1 MGDQSLESLMIF
13 LPFLPFALGCEI
25 VNTFW
30 CLRGKDVEIFRGFVG
45 FVKRNAQKSLLQ
57 ALNRHFAQD
66 PEEQERVRKAFMAA
80 KEAAD
85 KAKKTIE
92 VFRLQS
98 LFKSCCRSFTKFVY
112 LNEMNELNGRLPHI
126 IHILPQYVI
135 TLGP

>member
-1 MGDQSLESLMIF
+1 MGEQSLESLRIF
-13 LPFLPFALGCEI
+13 LPFLPFALGCES

-57 ALNRHFAQD
+57 ALNRHFAHQD

-112 LNEMNELNGRLPHI
+112 LNELNGRLPHI